1 MAARGVKDAGPTV
14 ANASNGDAVSCVLC
28 PGLPGQPALLGSK
41 KQGARID
48 HNMPWS
54 FQRAREVTD
63 LESSRSTEAE
73 CCPSKKEN
81 PDPTGKARTDGAGAT
96 PGPTTTTPSPLP
108 ELAKEH
114 FFPSHGARSE
124 SRGGFLLLLP
134 VAPSPARP
142 LPPWLQPRPAAAARR
157 VAVAAAAIALDPFQ
171 EIKTEQDDASKT
183 EVFAC
188 PVCYEPLIRKGP
200 PGMNLPAIY
209 RSGFKCSKCNRSFT
223 SKDVFLDL
231 TVTSGMKEYSELKP
245 ARTELFRSPLVSF
258 LYERGWRQNFNR
270 SGFPGRDEEFQMAQD
285 YFQPVAGGILVDV
298 SCGSGLFS
306 RKFASSGAYSSVIAL
321 DFSENMLRQC
331 YDYIKQEETPMNTN
345 LALVRA
351 DISRLP
357 FASCSIDAIHAGA
370 AIHCWPSP
378 SNAIAEISRVL
389 KPGGVFVATTF
400 LSTPTNSGPFSIDAL
415 RPLRQIVGPVN
426 SSYNFFTEGELED
439 LCRSCGLVNYS
450 SKVQRS
456 FIMFSGQKP

>member
-1 MAARGVKDAGPTV
+1 MICLGDVHNSIRPSFFGRRGLNLGEALECLFRHSLTISLRWLSVIKEALTTPCPPQTSSHLWTCKKYQDPT
-14 ANASNGDAVSCVLC
+14 AKGASGRGWRHA
-28 PGLPGQPALLGSK
+28 
-41 KQGARID
+41 
-48 HNMPWS
+48 
-54 FQRAREVTD
+54 RARHHHT
-63 LESSRSTEAE
+63 L
-73 CCPSKKEN
+73 P
-81 PDPTGKARTDGAGAT
+81 
-96 PGPTTTTPSPLP
+96 PLP
-108 ELAKEH
+108 ELAKER
-114 FFPSHGARSE
+114 FQAPVPAYYCNLQLGASME
-124 SRGGFLLLLP
+124 
-134 VAPSPARP
+134 PA
-142 LPPWLQPRPAAAARR
+142 
-157 VAVAAAAIALDPFQ
+157 
-171 EIKTEQDDASKT
+171 ETKTEQNDTSET

-209 RSGFKCSKCNRSFT
+209 RSGFKCSKCNKSFT

-245 ARTELFRSPLVSF
+245 ARTELFRSPLVSY

-285 YFQPVAGGILVDV
+285 YFQSVAGGILVDV

-400 LSTPTNSGPFSIDAL
+400 LSTPTNSGLFSIDAL
-415 RPLRQIVGPVN
+415 KPLRQIVGPVN

>member
-1 MAARGVKDAGPTV
+1 MRLLRLAFFTGHRRGEAAHRRRQGQEEATRG
-14 ANASNGDAVSCVLC
+14 
-28 PGLPGQPALLGSK
+28 
-41 KQGARID
+41 
-48 HNMPWS
+48 
-54 FQRAREVTD
+54 
-63 LESSRSTEAE
+63 
-73 CCPSKKEN
+73 
-81 PDPTGKARTDGAGAT
+81 
-96 PGPTTTTPSPLP
+96 
-108 ELAKEH
+108 
-114 FFPSHGARSE
+114 SHG
-124 SRGGFLLLLP
+124 G
-134 VAPSPARP
+134 V
-142 LPPWLQPRPAAAARR
+142 Q
-157 VAVAAAAIALDPFQ
+157 FQ
-171 EIKTEQDDASKT
+171 EIKTELNDASKT

-209 RSGFKCSKCNRSFT
+209 RSGFKCSKCNKSFT

-231 TVTSGMKEYSELKP
+231 TVTSGIKEYSELKP

-270 SGFPGRDEEFQMAQD
+270 SGFPGRDEEFQS
-285 YFQPVAGGILVDV
+285 VAGGILVDV

-351 DISRLP
+351 DILRLP

-400 LSTPTNSGPFSIDAL
+400 LSTPTNSGLFSIDAL
-415 RPLRQIVGPVN
+415 KPLRQIVGPVN
-426 SSYNFFTEGELED
+426 SSYNFFIEGELED

-456 FIMFSGQKP
+456 FIMFSRQKP

>member
-1 MAARGVKDAGPTV
+1 
-14 ANASNGDAVSCVLC
+14 
-28 PGLPGQPALLGSK
+28 LP
-41 KQGARID
+41 
-48 HNMPWS
+48 
-54 FQRAREVTD
+54 
-63 LESSRSTEAE
+63 
-73 CCPSKKEN
+73 
-81 PDPTGKARTDGAGAT
+81 
-96 PGPTTTTPSPLP
+96 PLP
-108 ELAKEH
+108 ELAKER
-114 FFPSHGARSE
+114 FQAPVPAYYCNLQLGASME
-124 SRGGFLLLLP
+124 
-134 VAPSPARP
+134 PAVR
-142 LPPWLQPRPAAAARR
+142 AAAASCSSYPSLHPPRALVARRLGRSSGLSLPARR

-171 EIKTEQDDASKT
+171 ETKTEQNDTSET

-209 RSGFKCSKCNRSFT
+209 RSGFKCSKCNKSFT

-245 ARTELFRSPLVSF
+245 ARTELFRSPLVSY

-285 YFQPVAGGILVDV
+285 YFQSVAGGILVDV

-400 LSTPTNSGPFSIDAL
+400 LSTPTNSGLFSIDAL
-415 RPLRQIVGPVN
+415 KPLRQIVGPVN

-450 SKVQRS
+450 SKVQRVQTEFLS
-456 FIMFSGQKP
+456 REDQEG